1 MITIANPEKYIA
13 GLYERLSNENI
24 EVGNGEVIET
34 KEDEQESGSISTQK
48 LFLRNFCKDNNIQ
61 VYDDYTDDGVSGAT
75 FDRPDFNRMIKDIEN
90 KKINLIAVKDLS
102 RFGRLSS
109 KISYYLEEFFI
120 EKGVRFIAVTDDI
133 DTGHIETSE
142 EMVQFKAFFNEWF
155 LRDTSRKVRNG
166 KKTRAKEGKVMTTYP
181 TYGYKKDPLDYNH
194 YVIDQDIAPIV
205 RRIFML
211 ARNGMTPT
219 EIGKILTDERT
230 LVPSEIVGNGHT
242 RKEGIKRGWNRNT
255 VKRILQNVTYLG
267 WLSNGNTK
275 KINYKSKKTM
285 IMPKENRIIVK
296 GMHTPIIDEETF
308 NIVQD
313 MIKSRTS
320 TRVKSYDWL
329 LIKARTAYKVSY
341 NANGGTM
348 APSAQPKI
356 HGTDLKLTSS
366 VPTRDGYTFK
376 GWATSPNGTVSM
388 QPGGIYSGNA
398 NITYYAVW
406 DLTKYYLLNHADI
419 CTPMTGGWERETY
432 SAKNSIEFNKTANA
446 YKFKV
451 EAGNTAPYFRTYGT
465 IDMRPYKKLHIEA
478 YLTINPGGYSGQ
490 CTLTAGAVN
499 GKTTPFSQCAYVASD
514 SVSGFYP
521 DGKKG
526 KTVALDIDV
535 TNCDYPATIVMTVE
549 NGAGSYSTFIAEAM
563 IYAIWLTK

>member
-1 MITIANPEKYIA
+1 MS
-13 GLYERLSNENI
+13 L
-24 EVGNGEVIET
+24 
-34 KEDEQESGSISTQK
+34 
-48 LFLRNFCKDNNIQ
+48 
-61 VYDDYTDDGVSGAT
+61 
-75 FDRPDFNRMIKDIEN
+75 KDIEN
-90 KKINLIAVKDLS
+90 KKINLIIVKDLS

-242 RKEGIKRGWNRNT
+242 RKDGIKRGWNRNT

-267 WLSNGNTK
+267 WVSNGNTK

-285 IMPKENRIIVK
+285 IMPKEDRIIVK
-296 GMHTPIIDEETF
+296 DMHTPIIDEETF

-313 MIKSRTS
+313 MIKSRTGVR
-320 TRVKSYDWL
+320 TKSYDWL
-329 LIKARTAYKVSY
+329 LKGLVCCKECGKKLSLV
-341 NANGGTM
+341 
-348 APSAQPKI
+348 PQKHPKK
-356 HGTDLKLTSS
+356 T
-366 VPTRDGYTFK
+366 TFYLRC
-376 GWATSPNGTVSM
+376 N
-388 QPGGIYSGNA
+388 
-398 NITYYAVW
+398 TYASNTQ
-406 DLTKYYLLNHADI
+406 LGL
-419 CTPMTGGWERETY
+419 CTPHSNNLEKVTDFVIEQIKKRCREFLNEEKYTKIANLSKDKIIKDRFNVKNEILILEKKIKDTNKRIDKLYEDKYNGLFEDEDFTRLYSKQIENRKQAEERIKQLQELEEKED
-432 SAKNSIEFNKTANA
+432 SSIDINKLVSDFVNMKEITRTMLVSLVDKIEISENKEITIY
-446 YKFKV
+446 YKFNILNM
-451 EAGNTAPYFRTYGT
+451 GNE
-465 IDMRPYKKLHIEA
+465 DNKLQ
-478 YLTINPGGYSGQ
+478 NVG
-490 CTLTAGAVN
+490 
-499 GKTTPFSQCAYVASD
+499 
-514 SVSGFYP
+514 
-521 DGKKG
+521 
-526 KTVALDIDV
+526 
-535 TNCDYPATIVMTVE
+535 
-549 NGAGSYSTFIAEAM
+549 
-563 IYAIWLTK
+563 